1 MGVRWQGMPLIV
13 CPDCGHQVS
22 TAAAVCPQCNRPMT
36 PQVAVGAAA
45 PDAEQVVWEGVP
57 SMKAMLVEI
66 VITALYAVGLPL
78 LAFLGFDPLLSLVG
92 GLGAG
97 LGDMV
102 TSSRATLRTVVI
114 AAVTIV
120 VVARVAK
127 LAWHAAVLRGHRYR
141 ISNQRIVIEV
151 GAFSK
156 RIDEI
161 DMRTVEDIEFQQ
173 RFLERL
179 LGIGQI
185 AIVAADKRMARFRLL
200 GIENPRELREL
211 IRGAAFQAT
220 QRQLFTRST

>member
-1 MGVRWQGMPLIV
+1 MPLVI
-13 CPDCGHQVS
+13 CPDCGRQVS
-22 TAAAVCPQCNRPMT
+22 TAATVCPQCNRPMT
-36 PQVAVGAAA
+36 PQLAAWAVASDG
-45 PDAEQVVWEGVP
+45 EQVVWEGVP

-66 VITALYAVGLPL
+66 VATALYAVGLPL
-78 LAFLGFDPLLSLVG
+78 LALLGFDPLLSLLG
-92 GLGAG
+92 GLGAQV
-97 LGDMV
+97 GDLL
-102 TSSRATLRTVVI
+102 TSNRATIRAVVI

-120 VVARVAK
+120 VAARVAK

-141 ISNQRIVIEV
+141 ISNQRIVIEA